1 MPRKSE
7 LNQELRDVR
16 KEQILK
22 AALIVFARRGMV
34 AAKISDIAKEA
45 GLSHGLVYHYFNSKE
60 EIFSLLVKEAMNRSV
75 EVIQKANEYKG
86 TPLEK
91 LRWMTEQILNSFID
105 SEHTLLFLIMIQA
118 STSDAIPTEVKEL
131 LTGDQ
136 SLSPVM
142 YTLPIIEAGQEK
154 GEIISANP
162 VTLAVT
168 YYSFI
173 QGLAINK
180 IQWPECPIPDANLLL
195 KIFIN
200 EKGSSHHNE

>member
-7 LNQELRDVR
+7 LYQELRDVR

-60 EIFSLLVKEAMNRSV
+60 EIFSLLVKEAMNRSI

>member
-7 LNQELRDVR
+7 LNQELRDAR

-34 AAKISDIAKEA
+34 ATKISDIAKEA

-60 EIFSLLVKEAMNRSV
+60 EIFSLLVKKAANSSIEI
-75 EVIQKANEYKG
+75 IQQANAIKG

-91 LRWMTEQILNSFID
+91 LRWMTEQILNSFVD

-118 STSDAIPTEVKEL
+118 STSDAIPAEVKEL
-131 LTGDQ
+131 LTGEQ

-142 YTLPIIEAGQEK
+142 CTLPIIAAGQEK
-154 GEIISANP
+154 GEIISADP

-168 YYSFI
+168 YYAFI

-195 KIFIN
+195 RIFIN
-200 EKGSSHHNE
+200 EKGSSYHNE

>member
-60 EIFSLLVKEAMNRSV
+60 EIFSLLVKEAMNRSI

>member
-60 EIFSLLVKEAMNRSV
+60 EIFSLLVKEAMNRSI

-200 EKGSSHHNE
+200 EKGSSYHNE